1 MTENTYYKPRLVIGD
16 KDITKGMSGSITF
29 TGNSQANSCTCKIT
43 DPDFQNHRLY
53 NKELKVY
60 LNYGADDGVPIFRG
74 FIKEVTPNDTET
86 NIKAIDPRMLLIGQT
101 SRLVHLTDDDNYDG
115 YSLASF
121 LHKLIED
128 DVNTDETLIGLDCLR
143 DTNPI
148 VSMKG
153 ERTKEPSSPYEI
165 VTKKLKDAIDDSD
178 IEKPLTYFIDMIDD
192 GLKSNITF
200 KKEKQI
206 TETPSLYLSFSNGLV
221 SYKFNRRVPATRA
234 VGGGADFTFS
244 SEPKGSIS
252 RSISG
257 KFKDKNDARTQ
268 GIKEILLYNRETDEI
283 TVQANKGHYIG
294 LGSIVRL
301 DIDEEDIKG
310 NHRLTSKKISFNT
323 GEVKL
328 SLSLNKKP
336 LVLSSYIN

>member
-1 MTENTYYKPRLVIGD
+1 M
-16 KDITKGMSGSITF
+16 
-29 TGNSQANSCTCKIT
+29 
-43 DPDFQNHRLY
+43 
-53 NKELKVY
+53 
-60 LNYGADDGVPIFRG
+60 
-74 FIKEVTPNDTET
+74 
-86 NIKAIDPRMLLIGQT
+86 
-101 SRLVHLTDDDNYDG
+101 
-115 YSLASF
+115 
-121 LHKLIED
+121 
-128 DVNTDETLIGLDCLR
+128 IGLDCLR

-148 VSMKG
+148 VSMTG
-153 ERTKEPSSPYEI
+153 ERTKEPSSPYQI

-178 IEKPLTYFIDMIDD
+178 IEKPLTYLIDMIDD

-206 TETPSLYLSFSNGLV
+206 TETPSLNLSFSNGLV
-221 SYKFNRRVPATRA
+221 SYKNNRRVPSTRA
-234 VGGGADFTFS
+234 VGEGADFTFS
-244 SEPKGSIS
+244 SEPKGSVS

-257 KFKDKNDARTQ
+257 KFKDRNDARTQ
-268 GIKEILLYNRETDEI
+268 GIKEVLLHNRETDEI

-336 LVLSSYIN
+336 LVLSSYIQ

>member
-1 MTENTYYKPRLVIGD
+1 MCSV
-16 KDITKGMSGSITF
+16 S
-29 TGNSQANSCTCKIT
+29 
-43 DPDFQNHRLY
+43 
-53 NKELKVY
+53 KVC
-60 LNYGADDGVPIFRG
+60 I
-74 FIKEVTPNDTET
+74 
-86 NIKAIDPRMLLIGQT
+86 
-101 SRLVHLTDDDNYDG
+101 S
-115 YSLASF
+115 
-121 LHKLIED
+121 
-128 DVNTDETLIGLDCLR
+128 
-143 DTNPI
+143 
-148 VSMKG
+148 
-153 ERTKEPSSPYEI
+153 
-165 VTKKLKDAIDDSD
+165 KKLSTAIDDSD
-178 IEKPLTYFIDMIDD
+178 IEKPLTYFIDMVDD

-200 KKEKQI
+200 KKEKQL
-206 TETPSLYLSFSNGLV
+206 TESPSLYLSFSNGLV
-221 SYKFNRRVPATRA
+221 SYKFNRRIPATRA

-244 SEPKGSIS
+244 SEPNGSIS

-301 DIDEEDIKG
+301 DIDEEDIKR

-336 LVLSSYIN
+336 LVLSSYIQ